1 MRLTVAELRDCV
13 GQDLGVS
20 GWLTVDQQR
29 VDAFAEATGDNQWIH
44 VDLERA
50 RAGPF
55 GQTIAHGYLLLSL
68 IPKLLGET
76 LEITDRRLAVNY
88 GSDRIRFTSPVA
100 VGSRV
105 RLHTR
110 IADAETRGEGVLAKL
125 AVELQVDGA
134 DKPAFV
140 GEILTLVFSSAGDPA

>member
-1 MRLTVAELRDCV
+1 VRLTVSELLDAV

-20 GWLTVDQQR
+20 DWLTVEQQR
-29 VDAFAEATGDNQWIH
+29 VDAFAEATGDDQWIH
-44 VDLERA
+44 VDPERA
-50 RAGPF
+50 REGPF

-68 IPKLLGET
+68 LPKLLRET
-76 LEITDRRLAVNY
+76 FEITDRRLAVNY

-105 RLHTR
+105 RLHAR
-110 IADAETRGEGVLAKL
+110 LAHAETRGEGVLATL
-125 AVELQVDGA
+125 AVELQVEGA

-140 GEILTLVFSSAGDPA
+140 GEILTLVFSTAAERV